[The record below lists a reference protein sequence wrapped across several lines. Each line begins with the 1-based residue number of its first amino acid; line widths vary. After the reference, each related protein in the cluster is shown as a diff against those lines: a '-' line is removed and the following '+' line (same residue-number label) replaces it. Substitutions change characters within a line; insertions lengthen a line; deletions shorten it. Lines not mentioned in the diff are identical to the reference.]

1 MKLVLLMTVVF
12 FVVGCGV
19 KGKPLPPLKKTE
31 TTEQL
36 KP

>member
-1 MKLVLLMTVVF
+1 MKLILLIIILIG
-12 FVVGCGV
+12 VVGCGV
-19 KGKPLPPLKKTE
+19 KGKPLPPIKKTE